1 MKPRGLVQAAV
12 PALST
17 TFCGFFSEILL
28 RGFFGTSHE
37 IHAVMPVFWKS
48 VKDNSKNLSVF
59 QRWRFNYNMAT
70 FANLERGETAP
81 SLALMDSE
89 SSVKVLK
96 FVFSTCWGTL
106 IIFINITSLQMA
118 GSLIILNGSLRLI
131 LWAQKDYI
139 VTFDWVLQLM
149 LIQTPDEDDMEKKI
163 NKWWWRCW

>member
-1 MKPRGLVQAAV
+1 MKSMQWCQ
-12 PALST
+12 S
-17 TFCGFFSEILL
+17 FENI
-28 RGFFGTSHE
+28 
-37 IHAVMPVFWKS
+37 S
-48 VKDNSKNLSVF
+48 VKDNYKNLSVF

-118 GSLIILNGSLRLI
+118 GSLIMDHCG
-131 LWAQKDYI
+131 WYYQKDTDYI

-149 LIQTPDEDDMEKKI
+149 LIQTHNEDDTEEKTIDDDDADKMPGH
-163 NKWWWRCW
+163 KSFACFPRGRAG